1 MIERQLKRRMTSGK
15 VYATGRHLPVDPSTK
30 IVYLLISTDDQ
41 SLHRFL
47 LSGIPRRGRLR
58 TAMADRYLSLE
69 DPGRR
74 EKNPWYH
81 RVMGMKKDR
90 LIRRIVSS
98 DKNVDKIDGNVVVDY
113 TPLLKLSQE
122 ALSGRSPGVKYDLTL
137 KNLLARYP
145 VLGGS
150 DVPVLLLVSP
160 RDKPAKTLSERFAS
174 TAMLKTA
181 YDRIL
186 YRMWSDV
193 EEHGRSDVAPFLPTV
208 FLLSSDCTRW
218 ARLDLTDSR
227 TNTLPKM
234 SAAVSRIEDDFAST
248 RASHDFVET
257 DAASEAVE
265 SAARRIGV
273 EPSKVKGGDVDTLER
288 MQEVAEKIAASEE
301 ETGEETEEIRRN
313 LVNKILGDGEFAS
326 ETATLAQPESIA
338 SGLERE
344 RRTALLGQQARA
356 NVVDHAGRTRTFEE
370 IASSRRD
377 APSGS
382 DTIPGEFVEPTMK
395 EAKFS
400 ALSMEYYH
408 SGMADRDLV
417 RVLKSLNDNHDAP
430 FFVTNIER
438 RDRSDSLSCK
448 EELDITIKGLKS
460 RTVHLKVEMPK
471 MTKDGYLY
479 LNGSKRALTKQIIA
493 LPVIKVKPDQVLIST
508 PYNKCILSRF
518 GRSLSMDSS
527 RIKSLLKEMDMEGVS
542 VVRGAIS
549 VQGGTSISLEHED
562 LGRDVIEIRIKDDKR
577 RETVIDLSAQRV
589 EERLEEMRARW
600 VDKVLDTAGKDYP
613 MGYRT
618 GISGSGIEAVHMSTP
633 SGVVY
638 TIESSGERKDEGRL
652 DDFILSV
659 LEGAGVQVSKDV
671 STSTSKY
678 AFTRV
683 KALGQQIPLVVFLGY
698 RRGLVPLLEQ
708 AGASPEW
715 ITQEQLRKR
724 LKEKRRDFIRFSDG
738 ALLVNTERMSI
749 SLLINGMK
757 MMETREY
764 AIGDTAP
771 EGRFWLDYLRE
782 YTRFSNM
789 RIAGLDIF
797 RGSFIDPMTMDILTD
812 LGIPTDFDGLFL
824 YANGLLE
831 TNEHQRSN
839 DLDSY
844 RIRGPEMLNAM
855 LYKIIHSEMESLS
868 RKRDVVGTHRLNI
881 PFDEVLRQVQQ
892 AANVEEISELN
903 PLLEAE
909 LLGKVTWV
917 GPVGGLGDS
926 RFLNKEMRSYDRS
939 FTGVFG
945 MYSPDSQ
952 KIGVNRTLSYRTGV
966 DTVRGMRRYA
976 RGDPP
981 PSEMLTISELMS
993 PFTSR
998 YADPPRVGMQSKQAA
1013 HMMPIHSQTPN
1024 LVGSGAERALAHVI
1038 GNTFAYKARGS
1049 GVIDGIDEESDLVR
1063 LKYDD
1068 GSIGFIDMQSR
1079 SVKNSGGGQ
1088 HYAEAA

>member
-1 MIERQLKRRMTSGK
+1 MIEKHLKRRMTSGK
-15 VYATGRHLPVDPSTK
+15 VYATGRHLPVNPSTK
-30 IVYLLISTDDQ
+30 IVYLLISVDDQ
-41 SLHRFL
+41 SLQRFL

-69 DPGRR
+69 EPGRR
-74 EKNPWYH
+74 EKNPYYH
-81 RVMGMKKDR
+81 RVLGLKKDR
-90 LIRRIVSS
+90 LIRRIVGSE
-98 DKNVDKIDGNVVVDY
+98 KNVDKIDGNVVVDY
-113 TPLLKLSQE
+113 APLLKMNQE
-122 ALSGRSPGVKYDLTL
+122 ALSGRSAGAKYDLTL
-137 KNLLARYP
+137 RNLLAQYP
-145 VLGGS
+145 AFGGS
-150 DVPVLLLVSP
+150 DVPVVLLVSP
-160 RDKPAKTLSERFAS
+160 RDKPGKSLTERFAS

-181 YDRIL
+181 YDRVL
-186 YRMWSDV
+186 YRMWHDV
-193 EEHGRSDVAPFLPTV
+193 EEHGRTDIAPFLPTV
-208 FLLSSDCTRW
+208 FLVSPDFTRW
-218 ARLDLTDSR
+218 ARLDITDSR
-227 TNTLPKM
+227 TNTLPKL
-234 SAAVSRIEDDFAST
+234 SAAVSRIEDDFAAA

-257 DAASEAVE
+257 DVASEAVE

-273 EPSKVKGGDVDTLER
+273 EPSKVKGSDVDTLER
-288 MQEVAEKIAASEE
+288 MQDVAEKIVANEE
-301 ETGEETEEIRRN
+301 ESGEETAEIRKN
-313 LVNKILGDGEFAS
+313 LIDKILGDGEFAS
-326 ETATLAQPESIA
+326 ETAVLAQPEGIA
-338 SGLERE
+338 AGLERE
-344 RRTALLGQQARA
+344 RRTNLLGQQARA
-356 NVVDHAGRTRTFEE
+356 SVVDYTGRKRTFEE
-370 IASSRRD
+370 IASSHRD
-377 APSGS
+377 APSGT

-400 ALSMEYYH
+400 ALSGEYYK

-417 RVLKSLNDNHDAP
+417 RVLKSLNDSPDAP
-430 FFVTNIER
+430 FFVTNVER
-438 RDRSDSLSCK
+438 KDRSDSLSCK

-460 RTVHLKVEMPK
+460 RTIHLRVEMPK

-479 LNGSKRALTKQIIA
+479 LNGSKRILTKQIIA

-527 RIKSLLKEMDMEGVS
+527 RMKSMLKEMDVEGVS
-542 VVRGAIS
+542 VVRGAIPS
-549 VQGGTSISLEHED
+549 QKGAALSLEHED
-562 LGRDVIEIRIKDDKR
+562 LGRDVLEIRIKDDKK
-577 RETVIDLSAQRV
+577 RETVIDLSTQRI
-589 EERLEEMRARW
+589 EERLEEMRAQW
-600 VDKVLDTAGKDYP
+600 VDKVLDSSGKSYP
-613 MGYRT
+613 IGYRT
-618 GISGSGIEAVHMSTP
+618 GPSGSGIEAVHMGSP
-633 SGVVY
+633 SGSVH
-638 TIESSGERKDEGRL
+638 TMEARGGRKDEGRL
-652 DDFILSV
+652 DDFIKSSM
-659 LEGAGVQVSKDV
+659 EDAGIQVPDDV

-698 RRGLVPLLEQ
+698 RRGLIPLLEQ

-715 ITQEQLRKR
+715 ITQDQLRKR
-724 LKEKRRDFIRFSDG
+724 LKERRSDFIRFSDG
-738 ALLVNTERMSI
+738 ILLINTESTAI
-749 SLLINGMK
+749 SLLVNGMK

-764 AIGDTAP
+764 VIGDTAP
-771 EGRFWLDYLRE
+771 EGGFWLDYLRE

-812 LGIPTDFDGLFL
+812 LDIPTDFDGLFL
-824 YANGLLE
+824 YANTLLE

-844 RIRGPEMLNAM
+844 RIRGPEMLNAI

-868 RKRDVVGTHRLNI
+868 RKRDTVGTHRLNI

-909 LLGKVTWV
+909 LLGKVTWI
-917 GPVGGLGDS
+917 GPVGGLGDA

-976 RGDPP
+976 RGDPSP
-981 PSEMLTISELMS
+981 AEMLTISELMS
-993 PFTSR
+993 PYTSR

-1013 HMMPIHSQTPN
+1013 HMMPIHSHTPN

-1038 GNTFAYKARGS
+1038 GNTFAYKARGG
-1049 GVIDGIDEESDLVR
+1049 GVVDGIDEESDLVR

-1088 HYAEAA
+1088 HTEAA